1 MMHDPNSP
9 NTSGQSP
16 EPLND
21 TATAGIGTPGT
32 AGGQGP
38 GGPSASG
45 AADAARTA
53 IEQSGRGHIRSF
65 VHRRSHI
72 TPSQR
77 EALERLMPLWAIPY
91 RPALLDFAQA
101 FGRKA
106 PTILE
111 IGFGMGETTEKIAL
125 ARPDDNFLGVEVFNA
140 GVGAMLKRIDES
152 GLTNVRVIQH
162 DAVEVLNHMIA
173 PESLDGVHI
182 YFPDPWPK
190 KRHHKRRLIQPP
202 LVRLLAS
209 RMKPG
214 AYIHL
219 ATDWENYAEQMLEVL
234 SSEALLENTVDG
246 YAPRPEF
253 RPLTKFEA
261 RGLRLGHG
269 VWDLI
274 FKRRA

>member
-1 MMHDPNSP
+1 MMNSDTERKHDEAPGSALNPPVASAP
-9 NTSGQSP
+9 SGS
-16 EPLND
+16 
-21 TATAGIGTPGT
+21 T
-32 AGGQGP
+32 
-38 GGPSASG
+38 
-45 AADAARTA
+45 
-53 IEQSGRGHIRSF
+53 HIRSF
-65 VHRRSHI
+65 VHRRAHI

-77 EALERLMPLWAIPY
+77 EALDRLMPLWAIDFS
-91 RPALLDFAQA
+91 RQVLDFEQA
-101 FGRKA
+101 FGRQA

-125 ARPDDNFLGVEVFNA
+125 ARPQDNFLGVEVFNA

-152 GLTNVRVIQH
+152 GLTNVRIIQH
-162 DAVEVLNHMIA
+162 DAVEVLQHMIA
-173 PESLDGVHI
+173 PGSLAGVHI

-202 LVRLLAS
+202 LVALLAS
-209 RMKPG
+209 RLKPG
-214 AYIHL
+214 GYMHL

-234 SSEALLENTVDG
+234 SNEPQLENTVADG

-253 RPLTKFEA
+253 RPQTKFET

-274 FKRRA
+274 FRRKA

>member
-1 MMHDPNSP
+1 MNSDTDSVRDNGM
-9 NTSGQSP
+9 NTTDDKAVDTSSTASNPIVASAPSGS
-16 EPLND
+16 
-21 TATAGIGTPGT
+21 T
-32 AGGQGP
+32 
-38 GGPSASG
+38 
-45 AADAARTA
+45 
-53 IEQSGRGHIRSF
+53 HIRSF
-65 VHRRSHI
+65 VHRRAHI

-77 EALERLMPLWAIPY
+77 EALDRLMPLWAIDFS
-91 RPALLDFAQA
+91 RQVLDFEQV

-125 ARPDDNFLGVEVFNA
+125 ARPEDNFLGVEVFNA

-152 GLTNVRVIQH
+152 GLQNVRVIQH
-162 DAVEVLNHMIA
+162 DAVEVLRHMIA
-173 PESLDGVHI
+173 PESLAGVHI

-202 LVRLLAS
+202 LIKLLAS
-209 RMKPG
+209 RMQPG

-234 SSEALLENTVDG
+234 NGEDSLENTVGEG
-246 YAPRPEF
+246 YAPRPDF
-253 RPLTKFEA
+253 RPQTKFET

-269 VWDLI
+269 VWDLL
-274 FKRRA
+274 FKRRP

>member
-1 MMHDPNSP
+1 MKKDSAPTDTSP
-9 NTSGQSP
+9 
-16 EPLND
+16 D
-21 TATAGIGTPGT
+21 YV
-32 AGGQGP
+32 
-38 GGPSASG
+38 
-45 AADAARTA
+45 RTA
-53 IEQSGRGHIRSF
+53 NAPSGSTHIRSF
-65 VHRRSHI
+65 VHRRAHI
-72 TPSQR
+72 TPSQQ
-77 EALERLMPLWAIPY
+77 EALDQLMPLWAISY
-91 RPALLDFAQA
+91 ETRQLDFEQM
-101 FGRKA
+101 FGRQA

-125 ARPDDNFLGVEVFNA
+125 ARPEDNFLGVEVFNA
-140 GVGAMLKRIDES
+140 GVGAMLKRIDAS

-162 DAVEVLNHMIA
+162 DAVEVLHHMI
-173 PESLDGVHI
+173 PPGSLDGVHI
-182 YFPDPWPK
+182 YFSDPWPK

-202 LVRLLAS
+202 LVKLLSS

-234 SSEALLENTVDG
+234 SAEDTLENTVGEG
-246 YAPRPEF
+246 YAPRPDF

-274 FKRRA
+274 FKRKP